1 MVNVAASISE
11 AAANAPCSRA
21 SAIERAIPVLEC
33 QTSSS
38 LGGILGILG
47 SSLDSFA
54 SCRAKRWPRALGGLY
69 VGVAHIIIEHPPR
82 PAASSTQ

>member
-1 MVNVAASISE
+1 MASHARFFSTVNVAASISE

-47 SSLDSFA
+47 SSLGSFA
-54 SCRAKRWPRALGGLY
+54 LCRANVAARSRGGL
-69 VGVAHIIIEHPPR
+69 
-82 PAASSTQ
+82 S